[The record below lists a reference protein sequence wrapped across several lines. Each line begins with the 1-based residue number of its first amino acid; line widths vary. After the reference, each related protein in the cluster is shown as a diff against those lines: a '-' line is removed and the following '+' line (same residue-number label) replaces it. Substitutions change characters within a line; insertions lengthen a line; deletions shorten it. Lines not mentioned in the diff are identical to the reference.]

1 MSCPDRV
8 AQLSAYLDGE
18 LEASTKKDLERHVA
32 TCASCSTHLAELRAL
47 SGTIRANASRPAPDA
62 EKVRRLGESLRA
74 ETPDDASPGPSGRI
88 AGFARSALL
97 AAAAAVVAWLAAV
110 WWTRPSR
117 EERLATDLVAAHVRS
132 LQADHLTDV
141 VSTDRHVVNPWFQG
155 KIDFAVGAHDHK
167 DKGFAL
173 EGGRLDYV
181 DGRTVAAVV
190 YRHGPHALNLFVW
203 PARSDDGKDDGELVE
218 RGYRL
223 VHWSAGGTERWIVS
237 DADATTVHAL
247 ADLARADG

>member
-8 AQLSAYLDGE
+8 AQLSAHLDGE
-18 LEASTKKDLERHVA
+18 LSPPEKMDLERHLA
-32 TCASCSTHLAELRAL
+32 SCASCSTHFAELRAL
-47 SGTIRANASRPAPDA
+47 SKTIRENASRPAPD
-62 EKVRRLGESLRA
+62 EERMRRLGESLRA
-74 ETPDDASPGPSGRI
+74 ESPDVGGRI
-88 AGFARSALL
+88 AAFARTALV
-97 AAAAAVVAWLAAV
+97 AAAAAVVAWIAAV
-110 WWTRPSR
+110 WWTRPSY
-117 EERLATDLVAAHVRS
+117 EERLADELVAAHVRS

-203 PARSDDGKDDGELVE
+203 PTQRDGTDRDGEVVA
-218 RGYRL
+218 RGFRI
-223 VHWSAGGTERWIVS
+223 VHWSAGGTERWLVS
-237 DADATTVHAL
+237 DADATTVKAL

>member
-8 AQLSAYLDGE
+8 EQISAHVDGE
-18 LEASTKKDLERHVA
+18 LDLPTRKELERHLA
-32 TCASCSTHLAELRAL
+32 ACASCSTRLAELRAL
-47 SGTIRANASRPAPDA
+47 SKSIRENASRPAPD
-62 EKVRRLGESLRA
+62 EERLRILGDSLRA
-74 ETPDDASPGPSGRI
+74 ETAIPESRVA
-88 AGFARSALL
+88 AFARTALV
-97 AAAAAVVAWLAAV
+97 AAAAAVVAWIGAIWA
-110 WWTRPSR
+110 TRPTAEARIAS
-117 EERLATDLVAAHVRS
+117 ELVAAHVRS

-181 DGRTVAAVV
+181 DGKTVAAVV

-203 PARSDDGKDDGELVE
+203 PSASDGPTDDRELVI

-223 VHWSAGGTERWIVS
+223 AHWSANGTERWIVS
-237 DADATTVHAL
+237 DADATTVRAL

>member
-8 AQLSAYLDGE
+8 AHLSAYLDGE
-18 LEASTKKDLERHVA
+18 LDAPAKKDLERHLA
-32 TCASCSTHLAELRAL
+32 SCASCSTRLAELRAL
-47 SGTIRANASRPAPDA
+47 SKTIRENASRPAPD
-62 EKVRRLGESLRA
+62 EERVRELGDSLRA
-74 ETPDDASPGPSGRI
+74 EEEADTESRVASV
-88 AGFARSALL
+88 ARYALV
-97 AAAAAVVAWLAAV
+97 AAAAAIVAWLSAI
-110 WWTRPSR
+110 WFTRPT
-117 EERLATDLVAAHVRS
+117 EEARIASELVAAHVRS

-181 DGRTVAAVV
+181 DGKTVAAVV

-203 PARSDDGKDDGELVE
+203 PAGRDGSTDDRALVV

-223 VHWSAGGTERWIVS
+223 EHWSAGGTERWIVS
-237 DADATTVHAL
+237 DADATTVRAL
-247 ADLARADG
+247 ADLAKADG

>member
-8 AQLSAYLDGE
+8 EQISAHVDGE
-18 LEASTKKDLERHVA
+18 LDASTRKDLERHLAV
-32 TCASCSTHLAELRAL
+32 CASCSTRLAELRAL
-47 SGTIRANASRPAPDA
+47 SRTIRETASRPTPD
-62 EKVRRLGESLRA
+62 EERVRILGESLRA
-74 ETPDDASPGPSGRI
+74 ESADTRSRVA
-88 AGFARSALL
+88 AVARYALVG
-97 AAAAAVVAWLAAV
+97 AAAAVVAWLAAI
-110 WWTRPSR
+110 WATRPTTEAR
-117 EERLATDLVAAHVRS
+117 VAGELVAAHVRS

-155 KIDFAVGAHDHK
+155 KIDFAVGAQDHK

-203 PARSDDGKDDGELVE
+203 PSAREGRADEGELVV

-237 DADATTVHAL
+237 DADATTVRAL